1 MPFSLPRLPYEY
13 DDLEPSIDE
22 ETMKLHH
29 TGHHKAYV
37 DSLNDVI
44 DELPDEYKDK
54 NLLELLRGINT
65 VPEDYRD
72 AVRFNAG
79 GHLNHS
85 LFWQMMRPGG
95 SEEPEGKL
103 KAAIKQNFGSF
114 EKMQEQFE
122 EAGSQLYGSGWVW
135 LVVDDEGKVL
145 VRTSANQDSPYSNGL
160 TPILGLDLW
169 EHSYYLNY
177 KNDRATFMQKWWDVV
192 NWEKVAEIFEA
203 IRL

>member
-192 NWEKVAEIFEA
+192 NWEKVAEMFEA